1 MIKKNLTIKNELGLH
16 ARASN
21 KLATEAAKFKSKI
34 EIIFN
39 DQIID
44 CKNMMDILLLSIG
57 IHDSFTIK
65 INGVDEKKAL
75 ESIEKLI
82 NNLFCEGK

>member
-1 MIKKNLTIKNELGLH
+1 MITKILTIKNELGLH

-21 KLATEAAKFKSKI
+21 KLSTEAAKFKSKI
-34 EIIFN
+34 EIIFH
-39 DQIID
+39 DQTVD
-44 CKNMMDILLLSIG
+44 CKNMMDIVLLSIG

-65 INGVDEKKAL
+65 ISGTDEKKAL

-82 NNLFCEGK
+82 NNLFGEGK

>member
-1 MIKKNLTIKNELGLH
+1 MIKKSLTIKNELGLH

-65 INGVDEKKAL
+65 ISVIDEKKAL

-82 NNLFCEGK
+82 NNLFGEGK

>member
-1 MIKKNLTIKNELGLH
+1 
-16 ARASN
+16 
-21 KLATEAAKFKSKI
+21 
-34 EIIFN
+34 
-39 DQIID
+39 
-44 CKNMMDILLLSIG
+44 MMDILLLSIG

-82 NNLFCEGK
+82 NNLFGEGK

>member
-21 KLATEAAKFKSKI
+21 KLSTEATKFKSKI

-44 CKNMMDILLLSIG
+44 CKNMMDILMLSIG
-57 IHDSFTIK
+57 IHDSFY
-65 INGVDEKKAL
+65 N
-75 ESIEKLI
+75 
-82 NNLFCEGK
+82 

>member
-21 KLATEAAKFKSKI
+21 KLAMEAAKFKSKI

-39 DQIID
+39 DQTID

-57 IHDSFTIK
+57 NHDSFTIK
-65 INGVDEKKAL
+65 ISGNDEKKAL

-82 NNLFCEGK
+82 NNLFGEGK